1 MKTLKDERRIQMKK
15 VTVARVFALLLLF
28 LFFFTCRSQGK
39 KETVKEETFAATP
52 VKVFKV
58 KRQKISEKLFYT
70 GLIEAWKKINIT
82 PDVGGKI
89 TKIYVQEGD
98 RVKEG
103 QLLAELDTRAV
114 RLQLEAAKAGLAVA
128 EANYNDAQKN
138 MERMERLKQEKAVSD
153 QQYEKVRLA
162 YEAAEAQLQQARS
175 ALNLAQHSLGVS
187 LMKAPFSGVVASK
200 NAEVGDVINPMM
212 GGFSPT
218 SGVLTLMDFSR
229 IKITT
234 DVSQQ
239 DIVRIKKGQVAHLRV
254 TAIPDRVFE
263 GYVSLVNLTADPLT
277 KKFKVEITIDN
288 SDLVLRPNTFGEIT
302 LEVSTHENALAIP
315 QKAVLENKYVFLA
328 QGDVAQ
334 RREVSLG
341 LQNSELVE
349 VTGGLKEGDVVVV
362 EGNFG
367 LEDGA
372 RIKIEEVSK

>member
-1 MKTLKDERRIQMKK
+1 MRILKDAWRSQMKK
-15 VTVARVFALLLLF
+15 AKVAKVLALLLLF
-28 LFFFTCRSQGK
+28 LSFSIRCSQSK
-39 KETVKEETFAATP
+39 KETVKEETFIATS

-58 KRQKISEKLFYT
+58 KKQKISEKLFYT
-70 GLIEAWKKINIT
+70 GVIEAWKKINIT

-89 TKIYVQEGD
+89 AKIYVQEGD
-98 RVKEG
+98 RVEEG
-103 QLLAELDTRAV
+103 QLLAELDTRAI

-153 QQYEKVRLA
+153 QQYEKVKLA
-162 YEAAEAQLQQARS
+162 YEAAEAQLQQARA

-187 LMKAPFSGVVASK
+187 LMKAPFSGIVASR

-229 IKITT
+229 IKIAS

-239 DIVRIKKGQVAHLRV
+239 DFVRIKKGQIAHLRV
-254 TAIPDRVFE
+254 MAIPDRVFE
-263 GYVSLVNLTADPLT
+263 GHVSLVNMTADPLT
-277 KKFKVEITIDN
+277 KKFKVEIMVEN
-288 SDLVLRPNTFGEIT
+288 PDLVLRPNTFGEIT
-302 LEVSTHENALAIP
+302 LEVSTHENALVIP

-334 RREVSLG
+334 RREVFLG
-341 LQNSELVE
+341 LQNSELIE
-349 VTGGLKEGDVVVV
+349 VTGGLKEGDLVVI
-362 EGNFG
+362 EGNYG

-372 RIKIEEVSK
+372 KIKIEEVIE

>member
-1 MKTLKDERRIQMKK
+1 MKTLKDERRIRMKK
-15 VTVARVFALLLLF
+15 LTVARVFALLLLF
-28 LFFFTCRSQGK
+28 PFFFTCRSQDK
-39 KETVKEETFAATP
+39 KEAVKEETFAAAP

-70 GLIEAWKKINIT
+70 GLIEAWTKVNIT

-89 TKIYVQEGD
+89 AKIYVQEGD

-103 QLLAELDTRAV
+103 ELLAELDTKAI

-138 MERMERLKQEKAVSD
+138 RERMERLKQENAVSD

-175 ALNLAQHSLGVS
+175 ALNLAQHSLDVS
-187 LMKAPFSGVVASK
+187 LMKAPFGGIVASK

-212 GGFSPT
+212 GSFSPT

-229 IKITT
+229 IKIAS

-239 DIVRIKKGQVAHLRV
+239 DFVRIKKGQVAHLQV

-263 GYVSLVNLTADPLT
+263 GYVSLVNSTADPLT
-277 KKFKVEITIDN
+277 KKFKVEVAIDN

-302 LEVSTHENALAIP
+302 LDVNTHENALAIP
-315 QKAVLENKYVFLA
+315 QKAVLENRYVFIA

-349 VTGGLKEGDVVVV
+349 VVGGLNEGDMVVV

-372 RIKIEEVSK
+372 KIKIEEVSK